1 MFTIFGAS
9 GRIGGE
15 LLRQSLDGGHEV
27 TAVVRGDLDLAH
39 PRLTVVK
46 ADVMDPGAITG
57 AVDGADAVL
66 SALGPR
72 GSGPTTVCTDGV
84 RSIVTA
90 MAKTGA
96 QRLLVVSADGPYVY
110 PEDGLLMR
118 RAAKPIVQRAL
129 RHRFADLLTMEETI
143 RNTDLNWTVV
153 RPPRLTDG
161 PLTRNYRTAI
171 DAGLR
176 GSSKISRAD
185 VADCMLGL
193 ATDPGLHRNT
203 VALAY

>member
-15 LLRQSLDGGHEV
+15 LLSQSLEAGHEV
-27 TAVVRGDLDLAH
+27 TAVVRGGLDLAH

-46 ADVMDPGAITG
+46 ADVMDPGAITD
-57 AVDGADAVL
+57 AVDGADAVF

-72 GSGPTTVCTDGV
+72 GTGPTTVCSDGV

-96 QRLLVVSADGPYVY
+96 QRLVAVSADGPYVY
-110 PEDGLLMR
+110 PENGLLMR
-118 RAAKPIVQRAL
+118 RVAKPIVQRVL
-129 RHRFADLLTMEETI
+129 RHGFADLLTMEEAI

-161 PLTRNYRTAI
+161 PLTRSYRTAI

-176 GSSKISRAD
+176 GGSKISRAD

-193 ATDPGLHRNT
+193 ATDPGVHRNT
-203 VALAY
+203 VSVAY